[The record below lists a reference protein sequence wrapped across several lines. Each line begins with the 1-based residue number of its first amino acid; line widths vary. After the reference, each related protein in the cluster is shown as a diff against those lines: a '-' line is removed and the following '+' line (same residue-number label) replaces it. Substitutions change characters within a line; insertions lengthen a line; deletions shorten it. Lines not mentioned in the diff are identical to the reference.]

1 MRTPE
6 RDREQPQHP
15 TTVMTGQ
22 PSTHTKPTPKADD
35 KDEDSDKYQG
45 LTVTE
50 NYDGATQHLPH
61 AVDLGCL
68 LLIMTPVL
76 TPTPHACTSS
86 QPPNMRST
94 LHESFYCTALR
105 NCSKSACSRVGMG
118 VWCWCFGD
126 AVSPVYVHCGTLL
139 INLGVVVF
147 LYECG
152 VCG

>member
-35 KDEDSDKYQG
+35 KDEDSDKHQG
-45 LTVTE
+45 LAVTE

-105 NCSKSACSRVGMG
+105 NLHVAVWVWVYGVGASVMR
-118 VWCWCFGD
+118 CPRYMYT
-126 AVSPVYVHCGTLL
+126 AVLS
-139 INLGVVVF
+139 
-147 LYECG
+147 
-152 VCG
+152 